1 MLDKC
6 SQVTFVKEEIIEE
19 LGITGADTTVI
30 LKTLKGEISQTT
42 AIVENLS
49 VAGFIDYRKPNSIKL
64 LK

>member
-30 LKTLKGEISQTT
+30 LKTPKGEISQTT

-49 VAGFIDYRKPNSIKL
+49 VVGFIDYRKPNSIKL